1 MDITKNYFEV
11 FGLPV
16 GFSVDL
22 PALTERYRELQREIH
37 PDRFAGAGDREQ
49 RLAVQF
55 ATYVNQ
61 AFESLKSPLLR
72 AEYLL
77 QLQGVAMD
85 AQNQTTSDTA
95 FLMRQME
102 LRDELSEVRDQ
113 PDPEA
118 ALDALSAHVDET
130 LSDLQSDFAAAY
142 EQADM
147 DSAKV
152 VVSKLH
158 FIVKLAHEVEQL
170 EAELLD
176 Y

>member
-1 MDITKNYFEV
+1 MDISKNYFDV
-11 FGLPV
+11 FGLA
-16 GFSVDL
+16 VDFHVDQ
-22 PALTERYRELQREIH
+22 PTLTERYRELQREIH

-49 RLAVQF
+49 RLAVQY

-61 AFESLKSPLLR
+61 AFETLKSPLLR

-77 QLQGVAMD
+77 QLNGVALD
-85 AQNQTTSDTA
+85 AQNQTTNDSA

-102 LRDELSEVRDQ
+102 LREELGEVREQ
-113 PDPEA
+113 SDPEA
-118 ALDALSAHVDET
+118 ALDALSAHVDEA
-130 LSDLQSDFAAAY
+130 LAGLQAEFADAY
-142 EQADM
+142 ARTDM
-147 DSAKV
+147 NSAKTA
-152 VVSKLH
+152 VSKLH

>member
-1 MDITKNYFEV
+1 MDISKNYFEV

-16 GFSVDL
+16 AFDVDQAQL
-22 PALTERYRELQREIH
+22 VERYRELQREIH

-49 RLAVQF
+49 RLAVQY
-55 ATYVNQ
+55 ATYVNE
-61 AFESLKSPLLR
+61 AFEALKSPLLR

-77 QLQGVAMD
+77 KLQGVAL
-85 AQNQTTSDTA
+85 APANQTTSDAT

-102 LRDELSEVRDQ
+102 LREELSEVKDQ

-118 ALDALSAHVDET
+118 ALDALSEHVAQAMTE
-130 LSDLQSDFAAAY
+130 LQNRFADHYRAADFEAGK
-142 EQADM
+142 Q
-147 DSAKV
+147 

-170 EAELLD
+170 EAEILD